1 MVCLV
6 DGDNPSNA
14 HLDDTACEHSCVLA
28 VVSHVDRRQSERA
41 LEPAKL
47 APEDRSQILAHG
59 EVWPEREVLKHE
71 SQLALVRRHER
82 GGAGGLIAHEDES
95 DLGLAVDR
103 FEVSRLIR
111 TRGLSCDLCALP

>member
-59 EVWPEREVLKHE
+59 EVWPEREV
-71 SQLALVRRHER
+71 
-82 GGAGGLIAHEDES
+82 
-95 DLGLAVDR
+95 
-103 FEVSRLIR
+103 SRLIR